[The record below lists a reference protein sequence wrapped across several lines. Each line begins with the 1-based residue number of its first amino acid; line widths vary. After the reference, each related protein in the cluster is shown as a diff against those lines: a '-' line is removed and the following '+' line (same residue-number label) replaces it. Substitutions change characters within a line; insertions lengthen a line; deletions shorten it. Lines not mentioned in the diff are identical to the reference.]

1 MLHFIGF
8 VIIADT
14 LLLIGSYFGIRIVK
28 SKSRELIENE
38 RFKEYSQEAEIV
50 MSDILYLPLEYES
63 DAEED
68 EIN

>member
-38 RFKEYSQEAEIV
+38 RFKEYSQEAEIA

>member
-28 SKSRELIENE
+28 FKSRELIENE
-38 RFKEYSQEAEIV
+38 RFKEYSQEAEIA